1 MNVTASPMPLVI
13 DGTEYLITPLSDQ
26 ATQNITMWL
35 RGSLM
40 KSAYM
45 AEKEINKEGGNG
57 AEFAKT
63 IIQACLQVEWSDNN
77 GTAVLRTDTGLARL
91 LVESLK
97 PTVAG
102 ITQNKAAELLKV
114 EGAKGEFWDVFLAV
128 NDLVQVSEDDSLK
141 KKRDNSVQPEA
152 GGTVQGTVDKQGG
165 AAERPSKA
173 NPNPARRNSC

>member
-1 MNVTASPMPLVI
+1 MNVTASPMPLI
-13 DGTEYLITPLSDQ
+13 INDHEYLISPLSDQ

-45 AEKEINKEGGNG
+45 AEQEINKEGGNG
-57 AEFAKT
+57 AKFAKT

-141 KKRDNSVQPEA
+141 KKRDNSVQPA
-152 GGTVQGTVDKQGG
+152 TGGVVQGAVGKGPSVANGT
-165 AAERPSKA
+165 SKA
-173 NPNPARRNSC
+173 NPNPTRASSC

>member
-1 MNVTASPMPLVI
+1 MPLTI
-13 DGTEYLITPLSDQ
+13 DGTEYQITPLSDQ
-26 ATQNITMWL
+26 ATHNITMWL

-45 AEKEINKEGGNG
+45 AEQEINKEGGNG

-114 EGAKGEFWDVFLAV
+114 EGAKGEFWDCL
-128 NDLVQVSEDDSLK
+128 LYTSPSP
-141 KKRDNSVQPEA
+141 RDR
-152 GGTVQGTVDKQGG
+152 G
-165 AAERPSKA
+165 
-173 NPNPARRNSC
+173 

>member
-26 ATQNITMWL
+26 ATQNITQWL

-141 KKRDNSVQPEA
+141 KKRDNSVQPA
-152 GGTVQGTVDKQGG
+152 SGGTIQGTVDEQGS